1 MNSLK
6 GQNKK
11 RQVKRTSINPTRV
24 ISFTSGKGGVGK
36 TVSVVN
42 VASALVEL
50 GNSVLVFDADLSLAN
65 IDVMLGINPNRTLEQ
80 VLSGAASVEEV
91 LVHTEAGFDLIP
103 ASSGVNRLSHLSV
116 EQRYFLSMQLQEVA
130 YGYDYLLIDTAAGI
144 SEEVLHF
151 NAAAQEV
158 YCIIQDEPTSLTD
171 GYALIK
177 TLVQREKGINI
188 SVIVNNSKGE
198 LEALQAYKKLENV
211 VSRYLH
217 IQLKLLGF
225 VPADELLPESVR
237 QQRLLLQSF
246 PSSKAAISLRKLAK
260 RIDTEV
266 PDLKIRGG
274 MQFFFHELLDVAP
287 AR

>member
-6 GQNKK
+6 GQNKN
-11 RQVKRTSINPTRV
+11 RQIKRTAINPTRV

-65 IDVMLGINPNRTLEQ
+65 IDVMLGINPTRTLEQ
-80 VLSGAASVEEV
+80 VLSGSSSIEDV

-116 EQRYFLSMQLQEVA
+116 QERYFLSMQLQEMA

-151 NAAAQEV
+151 NSAAQEV

-177 TLVQREKGINI
+177 TLVQRDRDINI

-198 LEALQAYKKLENV
+198 NEASQAFRKLERV

-217 IQLKLLGF
+217 MNLKLLGF

-237 QQRLLLQSF
+237 RKKLLLQSF

-260 RIDTEV
+260 RIDTEA
-266 PDLKIRGG
+266 PDLKTRGG
-274 MQFFFHELLDVAP
+274 MQFFFHELLDVDQ